1 MRSKRKQSKSSLPS
15 RRQSQ
20 ALAPAQPIEQPR
32 PRENS
37 DGMIIETPIVTD
49 MFLDKGNDQLQL
61 MLDEDLNE
69 TFVSKRKGSTQFFF
83 KAEKIEERLIRD
95 TLGVLKGVF
104 DCEEQHSFNSHQDY
118 FRLFEIAVGILE
130 NYRHDEETLRFSPNF
145 MSGFLEILRTDTNH
159 EFISG
164 KAIMAIANDLITTR
178 YKYHL
183 CEETGARLEIP
194 LKKLAE
200 LVNHMIEVVDGLFI
214 DPLKSVFLN
223 HIPDF
228 AKEVAENE
236 LWENLAKLPDE
247 YNSILN
253 NALVLL
259 CDILTE
265 MPETMTNSA
274 IGNLVGTGVIKKFNH
289 FAKSS
294 DDIDY
299 ETLSFILQLGCKVS
313 VVPGGMEI

>member
-1 MRSKRKQSKSSLPS
+1 
-15 RRQSQ
+15 
-20 ALAPAQPIEQPR
+20 
-32 PRENS
+32 
-37 DGMIIETPIVTD
+37 V
-49 MFLDKGNDQLQL
+49 
-61 MLDEDLNE
+61 
-69 TFVSKRKGSTQFFF
+69 
-83 KAEKIEERLIRD
+83 
-95 TLGVLKGVF
+95 
-104 DCEEQHSFNSHQDY
+104 
-118 FRLFEIAVGILE
+118 
-130 NYRHDEETLRFSPNF
+130 
-145 MSGFLEILRTDTNH
+145 
-159 EFISG
+159 
-164 KAIMAIANDLITTR
+164 
-178 YKYHL
+178 
-183 CEETGARLEIP
+183 RLEIP

-274 IGNLVGTGVIKKFNH
+274 IGNLVGTGVITKFND

-313 VVPGGMEI
+313 VVPGGMEILLENNLIKLAFDNILKRSFVLANNKRFAGSDSTNA